1 MRKSEAGRHHSDN
14 SVRPRIQQQF
24 FPEHVTVG
32 AEARSPERVTYDH
45 GSLMARLH
53 IGTIHSAADGR
64 GNTEHAKKISGDAR
78 SADAERRIT
87 QRSVQPAGSEHRH
100 VGKGV
105 ALLLPC
111 EEITV

>member
-1 MRKSEAGRHHSDN
+1 
-14 SVRPRIQQQF
+14 
-24 FPEHVTVG
+24 
-32 AEARSPERVTYDH
+32 
-45 GSLMARLH
+45 
-53 IGTIHSAADGR
+53 
-64 GNTEHAKKISGDAR
+64 R

-111 EEITV
+111 EEISVYRPPGFQRNIGNARYRFVQENEPLRIGVRQSAQQYRVDETEYRRRSANAQSQGQNCQT